1 MSKHSQFTG
10 TVHLRGEIKILKP
23 GGVQSNPVAVFIYI
37 FMCCM
42 SEGSCAKALHT
53 SV

>member
-1 MSKHSQFTG
+1 MSKRCQFTG

-23 GGVQSNPVAVFIYI
+23 AGVQSNPVAIFICI
-37 FMCCM
+37 VMCSI